1 MVIVALAEEL
11 LVSLI
16 LPVTFL
22 TETLA
27 LGIETTVSIKP
38 SRTNPASR
46 IARIIKNSFFTS
58 TTS

>member
-16 LPVTFL
+16 LPVTSL

-38 SRTNPASR
+38 SRTNPASS